1 MPIKEDAGRK
11 IVPRQLPDP
20 GSGGAEVFFFVRLPA
35 GPADLR
41 GAPVLRLIPL
51 EARRLRAGDS
61 SSAAGDVK
69 LNSVDSGCVWTGSSG
84 GANVGCGSDSAAG
97 TCSSTSY
104 GTAACSTPAGSSTG
118 GMGAR

>member
-11 IVPRQLPDP
+11 MVPRQLPDP
-20 GSGGAEVFFFVRLPA
+20 CSGGAEIFFFVRLPA

-51 EARRLRAGDS
+51 GVRRLRAGDS

-69 LNSVDSGCVWTGSSG
+69 LNSIDSGCVWTGSSR
-84 GANVGCGSDSAAG
+84 GANVGRSEERRVGKECR
-97 TCSSTSY
+97 C
-104 GTAACSTPAGSSTG
+104 
-118 GMGAR
+118 RW